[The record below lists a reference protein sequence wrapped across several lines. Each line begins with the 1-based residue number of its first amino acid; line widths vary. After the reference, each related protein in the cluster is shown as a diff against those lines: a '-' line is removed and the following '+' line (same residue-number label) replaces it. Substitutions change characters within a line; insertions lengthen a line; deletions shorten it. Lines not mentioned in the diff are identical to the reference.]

1 MSDRHLRPSSAL
13 AGVAIPGRYGKASG
27 EPGVIIQERSGL
39 GLATVAA
46 RKGQAAALRASRR
59 RRLWRSSFPTARAS
73 RMDRR

>member
-1 MSDRHLRPSSAL
+1 MSDRHLRPLSAL
-13 AGVAIPGRYGKASG
+13 AGVASPGRFGKASG

-46 RKGQAAALRASRR
+46 RKGQAARSSKPSPMAMG
-59 RRLWRSSFPTARAS
+59 SSFPTAPAS